1 MALDFE
7 SAKDGDLTVMSNGS
21 PKRTFK
27 FDVVFGPRQAK
38 QGDIFEDAA
47 PFATSVLDGF
57 NVCIFAY
64 GQTRT
69 GGQLVEWGMH
79 ENQVMVE
86 DLAGSER
93 VAKTEVHGNRLK
105 ETQNI
110 NRSLSALGDVISA
123 LATKS
128 SHIPFRNSNLTH
140 LLQHSLGAHSNALMF
155 VQINSNENYLSE
167 TIFSLNFAS
176 RVRGIELGSTRKQL
190 DTIELLRH
198 KQMLEKVKQE
208 VKLKDLQMK
217 KLEETIH
224 GLESK
229 MKERDN
235 KNKNLQEKVK
245 EPESQLLVERKLA
258 RQHVDSKIVEQH
270 QMKHQE
276 KQNNTLLRLAL
287 ASRPLGSLKNFNDP
301 VNGGWFKDQQI
312 NSAKPPTKKIILKPC
327 IPISTMETSIKC
339 IDHAEKEN
347 NGDMAD
353 KALLPKRL
361 GRPSICMMTP
371 HVPSAVASRRN
382 SLIRLPSIPSLT
394 QFQSPL
400 LPKLTN
406 QFDQKD
412 ANGESETNCVLAQ
425 THFLC
430 PKEVRSGAKRIGSI
444 LRRSLHKK
452 IQVKSPFQQHM
463 RKVGVNV
470 GMEKVRV
477 SIGSRGDW

>member
-1 MALDFE
+1 
-7 SAKDGDLTVMSNGS
+7 
-21 PKRTFK
+21 
-27 FDVVFGPRQAK
+27 
-38 QGDIFEDAA
+38 
-47 PFATSVLDGF
+47 
-57 NVCIFAY
+57 
-64 GQTRT
+64 
-69 GGQLVEWGMH
+69 MH

-110 NRSLSALGDVISA
+110 NRSLSALGD
-123 LATKS
+123 
-128 SHIPFRNSNLTH
+128 
-140 LLQHSLGAHSNALMF
+140 
-155 VQINSNENYLSE
+155 
-167 TIFSLNFAS
+167 
-176 RVRGIELGSTRKQL
+176 
-190 DTIELLRH
+190 
-198 KQMLEKVKQE
+198 LEKVKQE

-235 KNKNLQEKVK
+235 KNKNLQEKSSFPEVDGFSWTSLANVSSLSIFTFKVK

-312 NSAKPPTKKIILKPC
+312 NSAKPLTKKIILKPC